1 MLVGWVRERFQVSC
15 VCACRPARFSR
26 AAYYRASRKPD
37 QSGLRERMRQKL
49 IKKAGEELLE
59 KLEVRVNNWL

>member
-1 MLVGWVRERFQVSC
+1 MLVGWIRERFQVSC
-15 VCACRPARFSR
+15 VCACRLARFSR

-49 IKKAGEELLE
+49 IKKAGEELME
-59 KLEVRVNNWL
+59 KLETRVNNWL